1 MGVLAWPVPIFIPFF
16 FCRCYRCPASR
27 VYFAGSQRGL
37 WRRRLCPRFSIYKI
51 QVRPPAKPPRA
62 PAAPGV
68 PTGAGSAAC
77 PATGSLC
84 GPRLAGSDGLA
95 RELTREE
102 KRVIRALMTKWC
114 ANYDREC
121 GCLPPDCECYMLGK
135 CWTGAL
141 CRYFRE
147 AVLPL
152 DPALEAVLLTE
163 GPRPDFKICPIC
175 GGPVAPDRRLAY
187 CSAACAKKAHRR
199 QQREYM
205 RKKRGWGVD
214 N

>member
-1 MGVLAWPVPIFIPFF
+1 M
-16 FCRCYRCPASR
+16 
-27 VYFAGSQRGL
+27 
-37 WRRRLCPRFSIYKI
+37 
-51 QVRPPAKPPRA
+51 
-62 PAAPGV
+62 
-68 PTGAGSAAC
+68 
-77 PATGSLC
+77 
-84 GPRLAGSDGLA
+84 A

-102 KRVIRALMTKWC
+102 KRAIRALVTKWC
-114 ANYDREC
+114 ANYDREY
-121 GCLPPDCECYMLGK
+121 GCLPLECECYMFGK
-135 CWTGAL
+135 SWTGAY

-152 DPALEAVLLTE
+152 DPALEAALLTE
-163 GPRPDFKICPIC
+163 GPRPEFKPCPIC
-175 GGPVAPDRRLAY
+175 GGPVAPDRRQAY

>member
-1 MGVLAWPVPIFIPFF
+1 M
-16 FCRCYRCPASR
+16 
-27 VYFAGSQRGL
+27 
-37 WRRRLCPRFSIYKI
+37 
-51 QVRPPAKPPRA
+51 
-62 PAAPGV
+62 
-68 PTGAGSAAC
+68 
-77 PATGSLC
+77 
-84 GPRLAGSDGLA
+84 A

-152 DPALEAVLLTE
+152 DPALEAALLTE

-175 GGPVAPDRRLAY
+175 DGPVAPDRRQAY